1 MKNLQLNS
9 KGPDVLFMQKL
20 IGHPVLDACFGPKT
34 EQDLKKWQSA
44 NGLKADGQC
53 GPNTWKKL
61 FELNPRTP
69 ASKEDLQKLAA
80 DLGCEYASLMAIKEV
95 ESGGKTS
102 FTKEGR
108 PIALH
113 EGHIFW
119 KYIKL
124 YGGTPDNKNNEDILY
139 PNWTKEFYK
148 TGDAE
153 YELIDRAF
161 NLNTKAALESSSL
174 GMFQIMGFNYKIC
187 GCKSP
192 EEFWG
197 RCMLSELEQ
206 IEMFAKF
213 IKNNPKMHKALKDK
227 DWSTFA
233 KLYNG
238 PEYAKNKYDSKLSSA
253 YLKYI
258 L

>member
-1 MKNLQLNS
+1 MKTLQLNS
-9 KGPDVLFMQKL
+9 KGPDVLFMQYL
-20 IGHPVLDACFGPKT
+20 IGHSTLDADFGPKT
-34 EQDLKKWQSA
+34 EKDLILWQSSH
-44 NGLKADGQC
+44 GLKPDGQC
-53 GPNTWKKL
+53 GDKTWKKL
-61 FELNPRTP
+61 LEYRKP
-69 ASKEDLQKLAA
+69 ASKEELEKLAKE
-80 DLGCEYASLMAIKEV
+80 LGCEYAALKAITEV
-95 ESGGKTS
+95 ESGGKGG

-124 YGGTPDNKNNEDILY
+124 YGGTPDNKGNEDILY
-139 PNWTKEFYK
+139 PNWTKEYYK

-161 NLNTKAALESSSL
+161 KLNTKAALESSSL
-174 GMFQIMGFNYKIC
+174 GMFQIMGFNYKLC

-192 EEFWG
+192 NEFWA
-197 RCMLSELEQ
+197 RSMASELEQ
-206 IEMFAKF
+206 IKMFAEF
-213 IKNNPKMHKALKDK
+213 IKSSPKMLKALKDK
-227 DWSTFA
+227 DWVTFA

-238 PEYAKNKYDSKLSSA
+238 PEYSKNKYDSKLSSA